1 MFVSAENN
9 MQISCQLLA
18 AAGGFT
24 LDKRGRF
31 PYIYGRKAWKGRST
45 CFSGVQ
51 RDAALVQGVPR
62 RRGRWSRSRRAEP
75 AHAALGPAVS
85 RVKGQECGRC
95 ARIQVVPRIS
105 GGSPAGMAAEAA
117 RVSFALNQ
125 IGSGRF
131 FAPKRSVNGNEQR
144 ASQDL

>member
-1 MFVSAENN
+1 MTNGGVSRIFMGERLGREGVHAFPGCRETPLW
-9 MQISCQLLA
+9 CKA
-18 AAGGFT
+18 FPGGVEGGPGAAGPN
-24 LDKRGRF
+24 R
-31 PYIYGRKAWKGRST
+31 
-45 CFSGVQ
+45 
-51 RDAALVQGVPR
+51 RDAALG
-62 RRGRWSRSRRAEP
+62 S
-75 AHAALGPAVS
+75 AVS

-131 FAPKRSVNGNEQR
+131 FCPEKECKWK
-144 ASQDL
+144 

>member
-1 MFVSAENN
+1 MTKKYLTFVAGSAKVAIKKKAMTERVST
-9 MQISCQLLA
+9 QKRKKRSCAEAESA
-18 AAGGFT
+18 AV
-24 LDKRGRF
+24 RF
-31 PYIYGRKAWKGRST
+31 CAE
-45 CFSGVQ
+45 
-51 RDAALVQGVPR
+51 D
-62 RRGRWSRSRRAEP
+62 RSRAVRDERN
-75 AHAALGPAVS
+75 VS